1 MNAKERF
8 LKLKKSWID
17 ASGNISLREEI
28 DTEIDAFFDSLTEEQ
43 KKEVIEAV
51 DDDFKAIHSEIADIK
66 RTVNIRNILAPAL
79 PFLSVSYLAKT
90 YYKKTPQWFYQRLN
104 GNKINGIPVSFTE
117 DELKTLSFALKDIGN
132 KIMDIVRLIA

>member
-17 ASGNISLREEI
+17 ANGNISLREEI
-28 DTEIDAFFDSLTEEQ
+28 DVEIDAFFDSLTEEQ

-66 RTVNIRNILAPAL
+66 RTINIRNILALVLPA
-79 PFLSVSYLAKT
+79 LSVSYFAKN
-90 YYKKTPQWFYQRLN
+90 YFHKTPQWFYQRLN
-104 GNKINGIPVSFTE
+104 GNKINGIPASFTE
-117 DELKTLSFALKDIGN
+117 EELKTLSFALEDISN
-132 KIMDIVRLIA
+132 KIKDTARLIA